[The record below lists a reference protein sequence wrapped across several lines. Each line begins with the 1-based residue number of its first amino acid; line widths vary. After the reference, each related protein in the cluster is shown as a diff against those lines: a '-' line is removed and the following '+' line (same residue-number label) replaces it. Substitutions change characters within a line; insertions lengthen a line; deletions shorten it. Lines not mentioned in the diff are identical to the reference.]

1 MGQLWSNESGSI
13 NVSVRPTSLRG
24 SPITIKEAVSQAAI
38 LAVAKG
44 ARTPMDIA
52 TDTANALGV
61 TLVGSLVVGVL
72 VLVIYYLVNRP
83 NHPFVFTKKKESFV
97 PMEEADESWVP
108 V

>member
-1 MGQLWSNESGSI
+1 MGQLWSNESGSLKAYWF
-13 NVSVRPTSLRG
+13 P
-24 SPITIKEAVSQAAI
+24 PIVPDDPVSQAAA

-44 ARTPMDIA
+44 ARTPWDIA
-52 TDTANALGV
+52 TDTAHTLGI

-72 VLVIYYLVNRP
+72 ILIVYYVVNRP
-83 NHPFVFTKKKESFV
+83 AHPFVFTKKKESFV